1 MAKSSKPLGQSIS
14 NFLLSILPD
23 SSLGFLGSAYISLV
37 LDNRH
42 SQFENVLYETRINIM
57 RVLKIS
63 IHKLQQLETFMV
75 HFPDFFLLILCM
87 NHCSHYVKNEALLF
101 ADFQLYLK
109 T

>member
-87 NHCSHYVKNEALLF
+87 NYYSHYVKNEALLF

>member
-1 MAKSSKPLGQSIS
+1 MAKISKPLGQSIS

-57 RVLKIS
+57 RVLKITTIGN
-63 IHKLQQLETFMV
+63 IHGAFSRL
-75 HFPDFFLLILCM
+75 FFINSLYELL
-87 NHCSHYVKNEALLF
+87 
-101 ADFQLYLK
+101 
-109 T
+109 

>member
-42 SQFENVLYETRINIM
+42 SQFENVLYETRINIIESFENFNTQITI
-57 RVLKIS
+57 VGN
-63 IHKLQQLETFMV
+63 IHGAF
-75 HFPDFFLLILCM
+75 
-87 NHCSHYVKNEALLF
+87 SRLF
-101 ADFQLYLK
+101 
-109 T
+109 